1 MDKVIE
7 AYAVFHEF
15 YMQIALS
22 EALKAYE
29 MGEVPVG
36 AVVMSSGGEVLSK
49 SHNET
54 MRRNDPSAHAEII
67 ALREAAEVLKNYRLN
82 KTRIYVTIEPCIMCA
97 GALIHAR
104 VEEVIFGVSDPK
116 GGGLVTLYQLGNDA
130 RLNHHL
136 KVTAGVL
143 KTEFGEIIQ
152 RFFKEK
158 RKTNLKY

>member
-1 MDKVIE
+1 
-7 AYAVFHEF
+7 
-15 YMQIALS
+15 MQIALG

-36 AVVMSSGGEVLSK
+36 AVVIATGGKVLSK

-54 MRRNDPSAHAEII
+54 IRRNDPSAHAEII

-104 VEEVIFGVSDPK
+104 IEEVIFGVSDPK
-116 GGGLVTLYQLGNDA
+116 GGGIVTLYQLGDDT

-136 KVTAGVL
+136 KVTSGVL
-143 KTEFGEIIQ
+143 KDECEKIIK

-158 RKTNLKY
+158 RKTN

>member
-1 MDKVIE
+1 MHS
-7 AYAVFHEF
+7 HEF

-29 MGEVPVG
+29 IGEVPVG
-36 AVVMSSGGEVLSK
+36 AVVMSSRGEVLSK

-116 GGGLVTLYQLGNDA
+116 GGGLVTLYQLGNDT
-130 RLNHHL
+130 RLNHQPESHFRCFGKLSAEKLFSVFL
-136 KVTAGVL
+136 K
-143 KTEFGEIIQ
+143 K
-152 RFFKEK
+152 KEK
-158 RKTNLKY
+158 PMGKNR

>member
-1 MDKVIE
+1 MQ
-7 AYAVFHEF
+7 FHEF

-54 MRRNDPSAHAEII
+54 MRRNDPSGHAEII
-67 ALREAAEVLKNYRLN
+67 ALREAAKALKNYRLN

-116 GGGLVTLYQLGNDA
+116 GGGLETLYQLGNDA

-136 KVTAGVL
+136 KVTSGVL
-143 KTEFGEIIQ
+143 KAECGEIIQ